1 MISGVWL
8 IAAAACSGVPPP
20 TSRALGSAPA
30 LTRAVMISG
39 VWLISA
45 ARCSG
50 VRPNTSR
57 ALGSAP
63 APRQS

>member
-1 MISGVWL
+1 MISGVSL
-8 IAAAACSGVPPP
+8 IAAARCSGVPPI
-20 TSRALGSAPA
+20 TSRTLGSAPA
-30 LTRAVMISG
+30 LTRAVTVSG
-39 VWLISA
+39 VWLNSA

-50 VRPNTSR
+50 VRPSPSR